1 MRASTVL
8 RLLLV
13 ACLIFSLLLP
23 VTFAQSD
30 DEYEDDEPG
39 SSSSESAYAD
49 SGVTSGSRAKCIIH
63 KRLITAIPGLFAA
76 QRPINVSIVVYNVGT
91 IPAHSLTI
99 SDNWGDLF
107 DIIDGHNVTEVD
119 VLDVGGVAELNF
131 TVVPHKE
138 GYFTGGAATVSYE
151 AEGAGSRIQQAYS
164 SGYKSFTIYPT
175 DVYERYSRTKTFEWT
190 VLGVGLAA
198 VIGIPLAI
206 WLNVQRQYEHGL
218 PRQSKK
224 TA

>member
-1 MRASTVL
+1 MRASVIL
-8 RLLLV
+8 GLLLI
-13 ACLIFSLLLP
+13 ACFVISLVLP
-23 VTFAQSD
+23 VASAQ
-30 DEYEDDEPG
+30 DEYYDEAQTF
-39 SSSSESAYAD
+39 STSDSAYAD
-49 SGVTSGSRAKCIIH
+49 SGLTSGSRAKCIIQ
-63 KRLITAIPGLFAA
+63 KRLITPIPGLFAA

-107 DIIDGHNVTEVD
+107 DIVDGHNVTEVD
-119 VLDVGGVAELNF
+119 LLDVGGLAELNF

-164 SGYKSFTIYPT
+164 SGYRSFTVYPT
-175 DVYERYSRTKTFEWT
+175 DVYERYSRTKTMEWT
-190 VLGVGLAA
+190 VLAIGLLA
-198 VIGIPLAI
+198 VLGIPLGI
-206 WLNVQRQYEHGL
+206 WLNIQRQYEHGL

>member
-1 MRASTVL
+1 MRASSVL
-8 RLLLV
+8 ALLVV
-13 ACLIFSLLLP
+13 ACLALSLVLP
-23 VTFAQSD
+23 VAFAQ
-30 DEYEDDEPG
+30 DEYYGEAQSQ
-39 SSSSESAYAD
+39 SSSDSAYGE
-49 SGVTSGSRAKCIIH
+49 SGLTSGSRAKCIIH
-63 KRLITAIPGLFAA
+63 KRLITPIPGLFAA

-119 VLDVGGVAELNF
+119 LLDVGGVAELNF

-151 AEGAGSRIQQAYS
+151 AEGPASRIQQAYS

-206 WLNVQRQYEHGL
+206 WLNIQRQYEHGL

-224 TA
+224 VA